1 MPHSHL
7 SKHRL
12 LDELARHY
20 GDLIGHWPLTG
31 GILGVVTADGT
42 ASHLPFGRDF
52 DDREITSRTPFLI
65 GSISKF
71 FTGLMIAGLM
81 GEGRCDP
88 EQPASAILPW
98 LSLGSDHPEP
108 TLRHLLHHT
117 AGLVKGADDPPDE
130 VAQCWSLRDS
140 WRGAPPGTFF
150 HYSNLGY
157 NILGLAISRLAD
169 RHATDLAQA
178 TLLTPL
184 GMEDAVARLES
195 ATRAR
200 VATGSQPARDD
211 IPWRP
216 GLALAAAPWV
226 EAEGGDGSIAASS
239 RDMTRLMTALLND
252 GMVDGIQ
259 AIPAAVLNRAT
270 TDLAHEGE
278 GGIEGFGGLR
288 IDESRYGYGINVETT
303 GGHQCLSHGGG
314 MIGHSSFMLV
324 DRTAG
329 LGIIVLTNAN
339 GCYAVGETL
348 ARHAHA
354 ALVTGTIPDARLDLA
369 LGPHSDTYHPAM
381 SGRFASTPGNDHG
394 PDGIEVAMENGH
406 LRLRADGVTAN
417 LWRGWGTR
425 LTTDHPTMERFH
437 LSFDA
442 ESAEWSFGSRLY
454 RPENPALPN
463 RSAPAAL
470 DHPHAGLI
478 GRYRSYSPWCP
489 TFRIVMRS
497 GKLWLISPGGV
508 EGPDPDME
516 LVPIGDGLFRI
527 GANPHLPERLRIA
540 DTCDGHPVTVYR
552 DSCRYSRMSLG

>member
-1 MPHSHL
+1 MPHSHPA
-7 SKHRL
+7 KHPL
-12 LDELARHY
+12 LDELARRY

-31 GILGVVTADGT
+31 GILGVVAADGT
-42 ASHLPFGRDF
+42 ARHLPFGQDF
-52 DDREITSRTPFLI
+52 DRREITSRTPFLI

-81 GEGRCDP
+81 RDGRCDP

-98 LSLGSDHPEP
+98 LSIGSEHPEP

-130 VAQCWSLRDS
+130 LAQCWSLRDS
-140 WRGAPPGTFF
+140 RTGTPPGTFF

-157 NILGLAISRLAD
+157 NILGLAISRLAG
-169 RHATDLAQA
+169 RHATSHAQA

-252 GMVDGIQ
+252 GMIDGVQ
-259 AIPAAVLNRAT
+259 AIPDAVLRRTT
-270 TDLAHEGE
+270 TDLALEGE
-278 GGIEGFGGLR
+278 GGVEGFGGLK
-288 IDESRYGYGINVETT
+288 IDESLYGYGINVETT
-303 GGHQCLSHGGG
+303 GGHRCLSHGGG
-314 MIGHSSFMLV
+314 MVGHSSFMLV

-354 ALVTGTIPDARLDLA
+354 TLVTGTIPDARLDLA
-369 LGPHSDTYHPAM
+369 FGPDCHAYDLSM
-381 SGRFASTPGNDHG
+381 SGRFVSGPGNDPG
-394 PDGIEVAMENGH
+394 PSRIEIELENGR
-406 LRLRADGVTAN
+406 LRLRANDVTAN

-425 LTTDHPTMERFH
+425 FTTDHPAMERFH

-442 ESAEWSFGSRLY
+442 QGGGWSFGSRLY
-454 RPENPALPN
+454 QPEDAAKHHSSTPV
-463 RSAPAAL
+463 AL
-470 DHPHAGLI
+470 DRPYAGLP

-489 TFRIVMRS
+489 TFRIVARGS
-497 GKLWLISPGGV
+497 KLWLISPGGV
-508 EGPDPDME
+508 EGPDTDME
-516 LVPIGDGLFRI
+516 LVPTGDGVFRI
-527 GANPHLPERLRIA
+527 GADPRLPERLHIA
-540 DTCDGHPVTVYR
+540 DTCDGRPVSVFR
-552 DSCRYSRMSLG
+552 DSCRYSRMSCD